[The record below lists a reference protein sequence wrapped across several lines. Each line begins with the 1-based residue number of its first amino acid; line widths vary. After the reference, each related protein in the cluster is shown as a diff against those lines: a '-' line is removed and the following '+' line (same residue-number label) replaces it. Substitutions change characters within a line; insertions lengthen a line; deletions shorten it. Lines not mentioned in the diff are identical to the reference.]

1 MRPKQWKQ
9 YPGLTSIHRK
19 GLSYNSIQQKSLS
32 YKSIHQVYGENA
44 CHTIFIHFRK
54 TIEKIKPFLRLFEIN
69 WTDWWQKNWFK
80 IFFFEKMLSIQ
91 FPYMEIV
98 WLAFFE
104 SDTKNLP
111 QFFENLPQNFFFQP
125 QFEFCTQTNIFRK
138 KKFLH
143 AKFNFFVHNV
153 VLDTIILAFFPFL
166 FNFFSKTLKFPYFFF
181 MACLW
186 MPWSMTDSLKNQK
199 FKIFITEKFCQ
210 KLKVCYFWYIFCER
224 HVENKSGSFLCIV
237 IVRPSKL
244 WCFEWSRSL
253 SPIIQFPFM
262 FIKEFS
268 YNFLF
273 VGNCMKLY
281 EKKFSIYENCMISIF
296 GQPGM
301 CYI

>member
-1 MRPKQWKQ
+1 MTKKTDLK
-9 YPGLTSIHRK
+9 YF
-19 GLSYNSIQQKSLS
+19 SL
-32 YKSIHQVYGENA
+32 KK
-44 CHTIFIHFRK
+44 C
-54 TIEKIKPFLRLFEIN
+54 
-69 WTDWWQKNWFK
+69 
-80 IFFFEKMLSIQ
+80 
-91 FPYMEIV
+91 FPYNFHI
-98 WLAFFE
+98 WKL
-104 SDTKNLP
+104 SDWHFLKATQKICP
-111 QFFENLPQNFFFQP
+111 KVFWKFAPKFFFQP

-181 MACLW
+181 MACLR

-224 HVENKSGSFLCIV
+224 HVEHKSGSFLCIV
-237 IVRPSKL
+237 LVRPSKL
-244 WCFEWSRSL
+244 WWFEWSRSL

-268 YNFLF
+268 YNFLY

-281 EKKFSIYENCMISIF
+281 EKKFPIYENCMISIF